1 MKLYKLKQTFPGSPD
16 VGKMISP
23 AMHEY
28 YQFKPLDYPHL
39 WEEIEETDTF
49 DTCDGEK
56 LCIGEKCYYVE
67 GFNVYTG
74 FVTNK
79 NDISYLITGGRSIY
93 SKKENAEKEL
103 NSKINVEIENETIVG
118 ENIPLF
124 GICFTNPTTPID
136 NYQLGES
143 TSLKLT
149 IKRGSLNWRWFR
161 NIEERDYYF
170 KNKRAIYS
178 REDIENV
185 LKYLNFNTYTPE
197 EVIDEIKN
205 ILKYE

>member
-39 WEEIEETDTF
+39 WEEIEEPDTF

-67 GFNVYTG
+67 GFNVWAG
-74 FVTNK
+74 FITNK
-79 NDISYLITGGRSIY
+79 NDISYLITGGRSVY

-103 NSKINVEIENETIVG
+103 ANKINVKIENETIVG
-118 ENIPLF
+118 ENIPLY
-124 GICFTNPTTPID
+124 GVCISTGSH
-136 NYQLGES
+136 QLGET

-149 IKRGSLNWRWFR
+149 IKRGSENWRWFR
-161 NIEERDYYF
+161 TVEERDDYF

-178 REDIENV
+178 REEMNELLTYVEYNTNITSKDMFKLRE
-185 LKYLNFNTYTPE
+185 KYYHE
-197 EVIDEIKN
+197 
-205 ILKYE
+205 

>member
-1 MKLYKLKQTFPGSPD
+1 MKLYKLKQTFPSSPD

-56 LCIGEKCYYVE
+56 LCVGEKCYYVE
-67 GFNVYTG
+67 GFNVHTG
-74 FVTNK
+74 FVTDK
-79 NDISYLITGGRSIY
+79 RDISFLITGGRNIY

-103 NSKINVEIENETIVG
+103 ASKINVEIEYETIVG
-118 ENIPLF
+118 ENIPLY
-124 GICFTNPTTPID
+124 GVCISTGSH
-136 NYQLGES
+136 QLGET

-149 IKRGSLNWRWFR
+149 IKRGSTSWKWFR
-161 NIEERDYYF
+161 TIEQRDYYTE
-170 KNKRAIYS
+170 NKRAIYS
-178 REDIENV
+178 REDINKILIYLEN
-185 LKYLNFNTYTPE
+185 NTNVHKG
-197 EVIDEIKN
+197 VIEEIKQWFN
-205 ILKYE
+205 IK